1 MKIDQEDFNR
11 KAEHIIETVV
21 KPQVKRYE
29 RQRQKEEYSFYV
41 TGVTLV
47 IAVILVIGAMVQQ
60 LFFK

>member
-21 KPQVKRYE
+21 KPQVKKYE
-29 RQRQKEEYSFYV
+29 RKRQKEKYSIYV
-41 TGVTLV
+41 TGVTIV
-47 IAVILVIGAMVQQ
+47 IAVVLVIYAMVQQ